1 MCVSCSLSENFS
13 SPLRPLTSLS
23 RPAPQ
28 SPWSLM
34 LVGMLPGLDMSSNQS
49 QHFNPIQRHKLCH
62 PRANCLKNHS
72 SLPNPTHSPIPMRLH
87 LLPKMPLHRTLRAT
101 LLLLG
106 LTLSW
111 LFQRCKPILCLLLD
125 CSLLVLTQ
133 APNLSPSYRSPL
145 TPHQGAVPSL
155 PPRGH
160 LSIRQRRAQQAHP
173 TLRHHPVPALE
184 ECPGEHGSTLS
195 RTASWDLLGSIA
207 GNCKVYLF
215 SKCGNSTLGS

>member
-1 MCVSCSLSENFS
+1 MYLCSLSENFS

-23 RPAPQ
+23 PPAPQ
-28 SPWSLM
+28 SPWNLM
-34 LVGMLPGLDMSSNQS
+34 HVGMLPGLDMSSNQS
-49 QHFNPIQRHKLCH
+49 QHFNPIQRHRLCH
-62 PRANCLKNHS
+62 PRANWLRNLS
-72 SLPNPTHSPIPMRLH
+72 SPPNPIHYLRAMLLS

-101 LLLLG
+101 RLLLDLA
-106 LTLSW
+106 LSW
-111 LFQRCKPILCLLLD
+111 LFLPCKPILCLLLD

-145 TPHQGAVPSL
+145 TPLQGAVPSL
-155 PPRGH
+155 PPRGL

-184 ECPGEHGSTLS
+184 ECLGEHGSTLS

-207 GNCKVYLF
+207 GNCKVH
-215 SKCGNSTLGS
+215 